1 MIWFRSGSGL
11 FTVPRVKAK
20 HGGAANTV
28 FMLHISATNSQNTE
42 DLPQLSSLKQRLK
55 TSVCYCNFINAVAP
69 FLFLYC
75 VRLTYFLLVCVLF
88 ILTFNV
94 FYVLCK
100 TLMPFLQCGM
110 FSKI

>member
-42 DLPQLSSLKQRLK
+42 DLPQLS
-55 TSVCYCNFINAVAP
+55 
-69 FLFLYC
+69 
-75 VRLTYFLLVCVLF
+75 VL
-88 ILTFNV
+88 
-94 FYVLCK
+94 
-100 TLMPFLQCGM
+100 
-110 FSKI
+110 